1 MRKQIYAT
9 SFLRIVVATVL
20 VLLSSA
26 AISQENVFSEDG
38 PSDPELAKVFKEL
51 ASELRC
57 LVCQNQNI
65 ADSNAPLA
73 KDLRREVH
81 EMLDRGDSKDQV
93 IDFMVERYG
102 EFVLYRP
109 LWSVKTIALWLGPL
123 LFFLFGL
130 LMVWRLS
137 RKPTAP
143 VFEPDEASLAQARE
157 LLAADTNKD
166 QTP

>member
-1 MRKQIYAT
+1 MG
-9 SFLRIVVATVL
+9 
-20 VLLSSA
+20 VLLIFSA
-26 AISQENVFSEDG
+26 AAFSQQNVFSEDG

-73 KDLRREVH
+73 QDLRREVH
-81 EMLDRGDSKDQV
+81 EMLDRGDSKKQI
-93 IDFMVERYG
+93 IDFMVARYG

-109 LWSVKTIALWLGPL
+109 LLSAKTLILWLGPL
-123 LFFLFGL
+123 LFFLLGL
-130 LMVWRLS
+130 VMVWRLA
-137 RKPTAP
+137 RKPRATA
-143 VFEPDEASLAQARE
+143 FEPDEASLAQARE
-157 LLAADTNKD
+157 LLATDDNNKD